1 MNGTASVIS
10 GMSNA
15 VCTTAQLAI
24 EASVYTEKKLVSKL
38 TGKDEQEIAVHRMVQ
53 TYQNT
58 QKVKDAISNLQDR
71 IRNRK
76 VDYKKLGLA

>member
-1 MNGTASVIS
+1 MNATATMIS

-24 EASVYTEKKLVSKL
+24 EASVYTEKKLVSRL
-38 TGKDEQEIAVHRMVQ
+38 TDKSEEQIAVDRMVQ
-53 TYQNT
+53 TYQNA
-58 QKVKDAISNLQDR
+58 QKVKTAINNLQDR